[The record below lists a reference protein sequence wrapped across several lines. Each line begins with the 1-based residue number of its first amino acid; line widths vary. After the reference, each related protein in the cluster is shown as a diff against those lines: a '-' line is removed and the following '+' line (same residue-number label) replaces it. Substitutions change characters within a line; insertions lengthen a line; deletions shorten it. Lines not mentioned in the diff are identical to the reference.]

1 MFIAVISIVLL
12 FIGIGSVFF
21 NKAIPGI
28 KGSADNQG
36 RALAGRLL
44 GIVLLLLGGL
54 GFFSRSFLII
64 DSNEIGHLKK
74 IYLGSDLPVGQIIA
88 TDGEKGPQAEIL
100 GPGFH
105 FKFLVNV
112 LFDTDTYDVVEVP
125 DGSYAELIALDGA
138 PLRPGQFIA
147 NEWPEEK
154 FKSMM
159 DATYFLTEGKG
170 QKGPQLTIL
179 PPGKY
184 RINRYLFDVKM
195 HRALDVPAGHVAVI
209 RSNVAEQNK
218 NCPDVIQAAI
228 GEANSKLATPI
239 VPKGCIGVWNEPL
252 PPGKYYLN
260 QKAYVPTIIPTRI
273 QTWTYKGGYTERAV
287 KLALKDDGSILQ
299 KFTEKEIPVPDNAA
313 DKAINVRVEGW
324 VVPVDARILVSVQ
337 PKFAPMVV
345 ATVGDLTAVEDKI
358 ITPAIRDILRTIGG
372 HPERK
377 ALDFI
382 EKRDDLAKA
391 VEESIV
397 KEGLKAGVSIQEV
410 RLGEPSIPPELMVA
424 RLREQLA
431 NQLKKTYLEEQK
443 TQNERIKVERERA
456 SANQQSVLVAAE
468 IAKQAAEFK
477 KEQLRLEGEGEKLRL
492 VEIAQGQKAQAKVLG
507 EDRVLQLQLL
517 KEILAVAKEN
527 PDIIKVPTVQVSG
540 GASSLE
546 GAAAVLGA
554 SNFGQMMKTKPKGK

>member
-1 MFIAVISIVLL
+1 MFIAIVSIVFL
-12 FIGIGSVFF
+12 IVGIGSVFF
-21 NKAIPGI
+21 NKAIPGL
-28 KGSADNQG
+28 NQKSPV
-36 RALAGRLL
+36 AGRVTGL
-44 GIVLLLLGGL
+44 VLLCIGSL
-54 GFFSRSFLII
+54 GFFSRSFVII
-64 DSNEIGHLKK
+64 DADEIGHLKK
-74 IYLGSDLPVGQIIA
+74 IYLGSDLPPGQIIA

-112 LFDTDTYDVVEVP
+112 LYDLDSYDVIEIP
-125 DGSYAELIALDGA
+125 DGSYGELMALDGR

-147 NEWPEEK
+147 DEWPKEK
-154 FKSMM
+154 FKEMM
-159 DATYFLTEGKG
+159 DAKYFLTEGHG
-170 QKGPQLTIL
+170 QKGPQLTVL

-184 RINRYLFDVKM
+184 RINRYLFDVNV

-209 RSNVAEQNK
+209 RSNVATADK
-218 NCPDVIQAAI
+218 NCPDVIETAV
-228 GEANSKLATPI
+228 GVANAQLATPI
-239 VPKGCIGVWNEPL
+239 VPKGCIGVWDEPL
-252 PPGKYYLN
+252 PPGRYYLN

-287 KLALKDDGSILQ
+287 KLSLNDDGSILQ
-299 KFTEKEIPVPDNAA
+299 KFTEREMPVPENAA

-324 VVPVDARILVSVQ
+324 VVPVDMRILVAVQ

-345 ATVGDLTAVEDKI
+345 ASVGDLTAVEDKI
-358 ITPAIRDILRTIGG
+358 ITPAARDILRTIGG
-372 HPERK
+372 HPDRK

-382 EKRDDLAKA
+382 EKRDEIAKL
-391 VEESIV
+391 VEDAIV

-456 SANQQSVLVAAE
+456 TANQQAQLVAAE
-468 IAKQAAEFK
+468 IAKQAAEHR
-477 KEQLRLEGEGEKLRL
+477 KEQLKLEGEGEKLRL
-492 VEIAQGQKAQAKVLG
+492 MEIAQGQSAQAKVLG
-507 EDRVLQLQLL
+507 QDRVLQLQML

-527 PDIIKVPTVQVSG
+527 PDIIKVPMVQVSG
-540 GASSLE
+540 EGTSLE

-554 SNFGQMMKTKPKGK
+554 SNFGQMMKTQTKTKN

>member
-1 MFIAVISIVLL
+1 MFIAIVSIALL
-12 FIGIGSVFF
+12 IIGVGSVFF
-21 NKAIPGI
+21 NKSIPGMNRQ
-28 KGSADNQG
+28 SPV
-36 RALAGRLL
+36 AGRVV
-44 GIVLLLLGGL
+44 GVALLLLGGL
-54 GFFSRSFLII
+54 GFFSRSFIII
-64 DSNEIGHLKK
+64 DSDEIGHLKK
-74 IYLGSDLPVGQIIA
+74 IYLGSDLPPGQIIA

-112 LFDTDTYDVVEVP
+112 LYDLDTFDVVVIP
-125 DGSYAELIALDGA
+125 DGSYGELLALDGR

-147 NEWPEEK
+147 DEWPKEQ

-159 DATYFLTEGKG
+159 DARYFLEEGNG
-170 QKGPQLTIL
+170 QKGPQLTVL

-184 RINRYLFDVKM
+184 RINRYLFDVKV

-209 RSNVAEQNK
+209 RSNVATADK
-218 NCPDVIQAAI
+218 SCPDVIETAV
-228 GEANSKLATPI
+228 GEANAQLATPI
-239 VPKGCIGVWNEPL
+239 VPKGCIGVWDEPL
-252 PPGKYYLN
+252 PPGRYYLN

-287 KLALKDDGSILQ
+287 KLALNDDGSILQ

-313 DKAINVRVEGW
+313 DRAINVRVEGW
-324 VVPVDARILVSVQ
+324 VVPVDMRILVAVQ

-345 ATVGDLTAVEDKI
+345 ASVGDLTAVEDKI
-358 ITPAIRDILRTIGG
+358 ITPAARDILRTIGG
-372 HPERK
+372 HPDRK

-382 EKRDDLAKA
+382 EKRDEIAKL
-391 VEESIV
+391 VEDSIV
-397 KEGLKAGVSIQEV
+397 QEGLKAGVSIQEV

-456 SANQQSVLVAAE
+456 TANQQAQLVAAE
-468 IAKQAAEFK
+468 IAKQAAEHR
-477 KEQLRLEGEGEKLRL
+477 KEQLKLEGEGEKLRL
-492 VEIAQGQKAQAKVLG
+492 MEIAQGQSAQAKVLG
-507 EDRVLQLQLL
+507 QDRVLQLQLL

-527 PDIIKVPTVQVSG
+527 PEIIKVPMVQVSG
-540 GASSLE
+540 EGSSLE

-554 SNFGQMMKTKPKGK
+554 SNFGQMMKSQTKK